1 MWFIIAFISLIVLI
15 EIAIWVSTY
24 LEFRWQRK
32 HIVEPMK
39 KIMNDIEEMNKEQ
52 KEDIKYIMDDLSS
65 FIPKRKREDK

>member
-1 MWFIIAFISLIVLI
+1 MWFIIAYISFAVLMVIVMS
-15 EIAIWVSTY
+15 VSTY

-52 KEDIKYIMDDLSS
+52 KEDIKYIIDDLSS

>member
-1 MWFIIAFISLIVLI
+1 MWFIIAFIALIVLI

-24 LEFRWQRK
+24 LEIRWQRK
-32 HIVEPMK
+32 NIVEPMK

-52 KEDIKYIMDDLSS
+52 KEDIKYIIDDLSS